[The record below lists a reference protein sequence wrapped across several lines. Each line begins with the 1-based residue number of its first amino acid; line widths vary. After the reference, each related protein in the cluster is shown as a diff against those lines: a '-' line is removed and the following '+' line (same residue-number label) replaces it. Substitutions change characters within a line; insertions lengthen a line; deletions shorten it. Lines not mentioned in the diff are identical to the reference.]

1 MRIKICGIT
10 RTEDARLALQ
20 LGAWALGFI
29 FYEKSPRYIE
39 AAQVRGIL
47 DELAADGLVPERK
60 VGVFVN
66 ASADR
71 IQETVQASG
80 IDTVQLHGDE
90 TAEFCQSL
98 KGFALWKAFRL
109 RTAEQLLALPS
120 FEPFTEAFLFD
131 AAVPGQYGGTGHTT
145 DWSLVA
151 GIQSSRPLILSG
163 GLHPE
168 NLAAAAVA
176 VPAFAFDLSSGVE
189 VKPGIKDADKLRKL
203 FMARGP
209 SHDSNS

>member
-10 RTEDARLALQ
+10 RTEDARLAMQ
-20 LGAWALGFI
+20 LGAWSLGFI
-29 FYEKSPRYIE
+29 FYEKSPRYIS
-39 AAQVRGIL
+39 ADAVRRIL
-47 DELAADGLVPERK
+47 DALAAEGIVPERK

-66 ASADR
+66 ASAAHIRD
-71 IQETVQASG
+71 TVKISG

-90 TAEFCQSL
+90 TPELCQQVSGL
-98 KGFALWKAFRL
+98 TLWKAFRL
-109 RTAEQLLALPS
+109 RSADQLLALPA
-120 FEPFTEAFLFD
+120 FEPFAEAFLFD

-145 DWSLVA
+145 DWNLVA

-168 NLAAAAVA
+168 NIQAAMTA

-189 VKPGIKDADKLRKL
+189 AEPGIKDANKLRKL
-203 FMARGP
+203 FSARGP

>member
-10 RTEDARLALQ
+10 QTEDARLAMD

-29 FYEKSPRYIE
+29 FYAKSPRFIE
-39 AAQVRGIL
+39 ARRVRNIL

-66 ASADR
+66 ATATE
-71 IQETVQASG
+71 IQKVSQESG

-90 TAEFCQSL
+90 TVDFCQSL
-98 KGFALWKAFRL
+98 KDLRLWKAFRL
-109 RTAEQLLALPS
+109 RTAEQLKELPA
-120 FEPFTEAFLFD
+120 FESCVEAFLFD

-151 GIQSSRPLILSG
+151 GIKSSRPLILSG
-163 GLHPE
+163 GLNPD
-168 NLAAAAVA
+168 NLQAAAAA

-189 VKPGIKDADKLRKL
+189 AKPGIKDADKLRKL
-203 FMARGP
+203 FTLRSP
-209 SHDSNS
+209 SHGSNS

>member
-29 FYEKSPRYIE
+29 FHEKSPRYIT
-39 AAQVRGIL
+39 AAAVRRIL
-47 DELAADGLVPERK
+47 DDLAAEGLVPERK

-66 ASADR
+66 ATTDHIHNTLA
-71 IQETVQASG
+71 ISG
-80 IDTVQLHGDE
+80 LDTVQLHGDE
-90 TAEFCQSL
+90 TPAFCQSL
-98 KGFALWKAFRL
+98 SGTRLWKAFRL
-109 RTAEQLLALPS
+109 RSSDQLLELPA
-120 FEPFTEAFLFD
+120 FEPTIEAFLFD
-131 AAVPGQYGGTGHTT
+131 AAVAGQYGGTGHTT

-151 GIQSSRPLILSG
+151 SIQSSRPLILSG

-168 NLAAAAVA
+168 NLQAAAAA

-189 VKPGIKDADKLRKL
+189 VSPGIKNADKLRKL
-203 FMARGP
+203 FQLRNPHGSKP
-209 SHDSNS
+209 

>member
-10 RTEDARLALQ
+10 RTEDARLAMS

-29 FYEKSPRYIE
+29 FYDKSPRFIE
-39 AAQVRGIL
+39 AKRVRQIL
-47 DELAADGLVPERK
+47 DELAAEGLIPERK

-66 ASADR
+66 ASAETIR
-71 IQETVQASG
+71 QTVQVSG

-90 TAEFCQSL
+90 TLAFSQSL
-98 KGFALWKAFRL
+98 KGLRLWKAIRL
-109 RTAEQLLALPS
+109 RTAEQLHELPS
-120 FEPFTEAFLFD
+120 FEPYVEAFLFD

-151 GIQSSRPLILSG
+151 SFPSSRPVILSG
-163 GLHPE
+163 GLHPD
-168 NLAAAAVA
+168 NFQAAAAT

-203 FMARGP
+203 FLLRSP

>member
-29 FYEKSPRYIE
+29 FFEKSPRYIPP
-39 AAQVRGIL
+39 AAVREIL
-47 DELAADGLVPERK
+47 DALAAEGLVPERK

-66 ASADR
+66 APAAQ
-71 IQETVQASG
+71 IQDTVKISG

-90 TAEFCQSL
+90 TPELCQQLSGL
-98 KGFALWKAFRL
+98 LLWKAFRL
-109 RTAEQLLALPS
+109 RSADQLLALPS
-120 FEPFTEAFLFD
+120 FEPFAEAFLFD

-145 DWSLVA
+145 DWNLVA

-168 NLAAAAVA
+168 NLQAAMSA

-203 FMARGP
+203 FIVRSP

>member
-10 RTEDARLALQ
+10 RSEDARLALK

-29 FYEKSPRYIE
+29 FYEKSPRYIP
-39 AAQVRGIL
+39 ADNVRRIL
-47 DELAADGLVPERK
+47 DELEAEGLVPERK

-66 ASADR
+66 ASADV
-71 IQETVQASG
+71 IQKTVEISG

-90 TAEFCQSL
+90 DAAFCQSL
-98 KGFALWKAFRL
+98 KGLNIWKAFRL
-109 RTAEQLLALPS
+109 RSADQLLALPS
-120 FEPFTEAFLFD
+120 FEPLIEAFLFD

-151 GIQSSRPLILSG
+151 GIQSSCPLILSG
-163 GLHPE
+163 GLHPD
-168 NLAAAAVA
+168 NIQAAAAA

-203 FMARGP
+203 FIARSP
-209 SHDSNS
+209 S

>member
-10 RTEDARLALQ
+10 RTEDARLSLE

-29 FYEKSPRYIE
+29 FYEKSPRFVPPE
-39 AAQVRGIL
+39 QVRQIL
-47 DELAADGLVPERK
+47 DELADEGLIPERK

-66 ASADR
+66 ANADLIR
-71 IQETVQASG
+71 DTVKISG
-80 IDTVQLHGDE
+80 IDTIQLHGDE
-90 TAEFCQSL
+90 TPAFCQGL
-98 KGFALWKAFRL
+98 KGLKLWKAFRL
-109 RTAEQLLALPS
+109 RTADQLLALPTFES
-120 FEPFTEAFLFD
+120 FIEAFLFD

-145 DWSLVA
+145 DWSMVA
-151 GIQSSRPLILSG
+151 GIQSTRPLILSG

-168 NLAAAAVA
+168 NLQTAATT

>member
-29 FYEKSPRYIE
+29 FYEKSPRFI
-39 AAQVRGIL
+39 AAEQVRAIL
-47 DELAADGLVPERK
+47 DELAAEGLVPERK

-66 ASADR
+66 TAADR
-71 IQETVQASG
+71 IRETLRISG
-80 IDTVQLHGDE
+80 LDTAQLHGDE
-90 TAEFCQSL
+90 SVEYCQNL
-98 KGFALWKAFRL
+98 KDLRLWKAFRL
-109 RTAEQLLALPS
+109 RSAEQLLVLPS
-120 FEPFTEAFLFD
+120 YEPMVEAFLFD

-168 NLAAAAVA
+168 NIQQAAAS

-203 FMARGP
+203 FMARNP
-209 SHDSNS
+209 SHDAKS

>member
-10 RTEDARLALQ
+10 RSEDARLALK

-29 FYEKSPRYIE
+29 FYEKSPRYIPAE
-39 AAQVRGIL
+39 DVRRIL
-47 DELAADGLVPERK
+47 DELAAEGLVPERK

-66 ASADR
+66 ASADL
-71 IQETVQASG
+71 IQKTVKISG

-90 TAEFCQSL
+90 SAEFCQSL
-98 KGFALWKAFRL
+98 KGPKLWKAFRL
-109 RTAEQLLALPS
+109 RSAEQLLALPS

-163 GLHPE
+163 GLNPD
-168 NLAAAAVA
+168 NIQAAAAA

-203 FMARGP
+203 FIARSP
-209 SHDSNS
+209 S

>member
-29 FYEKSPRYIE
+29 FYEKSPRFI
-39 AAQVRGIL
+39 AAEQVRNIL
-47 DELAADGLVPERK
+47 DELAAEGLVPERK

-66 ASADR
+66 APADR
-71 IQETVQASG
+71 IQETVKVSG

-90 TAEFCQSL
+90 TAAFCQSL
-98 KGFALWKAFRL
+98 KGFQLWKAFRL
-109 RTAEQLLALPS
+109 RTAEQLLALPA

-163 GLHPE
+163 GLHPD
-168 NLAAAAVA
+168 NLEAAATA

-203 FMARGP
+203 FMARSP

>member
-1 MRIKICGIT
+1 MHIKICGIT

-29 FYEKSPRYIE
+29 FYEKSPRYITPE
-39 AAQVRGIL
+39 AVKQIL
-47 DELAADGLVPERK
+47 DALAAEGLVPERK

-66 ASADR
+66 ASADQ
-71 IQETVQASG
+71 IQNTLAIAG

-90 TAEFCQSL
+90 TPAFCQSL
-98 KGFALWKAFRL
+98 NGMRLWKAFRL
-109 RTAEQLLALPS
+109 RSADQLLELPA
-120 FEPFTEAFLFD
+120 FEPAIEAFLFD
-131 AAVPGQYGGTGHTT
+131 AAVAGQYGGTGHTT

-151 GIQSSRPLILSG
+151 GIRSSRPLILSG

-168 NLAAAAVA
+168 NLQAAAAS

-189 VKPGIKDADKLRKL
+189 ATPGIKNADKLRKL
-203 FMARGP
+203 FMLRNP
-209 SHDSNS
+209 SHGSNS

>member
-29 FYEKSPRYIE
+29 FYEESPRFI
-39 AAQVRGIL
+39 AAEQVRDIL
-47 DELAADGLVPERK
+47 DELAAEGLVPERK

-66 ASADR
+66 AAEDAIR
-71 IQETVQASG
+71 ETVRITG
-80 IDTVQLHGDE
+80 LDTIQLHGDE
-90 TAEFCQSL
+90 TAAFCQNLQEL
-98 KGFALWKAFRL
+98 KLWKAFRL
-109 RTAEQLLALPS
+109 RSADQLLALPS
-120 FEPFTEAFLFD
+120 YEPTVEAFLFD

-163 GLHPE
+163 GLHPG
-168 NLAAAAVA
+168 NIQQAAAS

-189 VKPGIKDADKLRKL
+189 VKPGIKDAEKIRKL
-203 FMARGP
+203 FRARSP
-209 SHDSNS
+209 SHDANS

>member
-29 FYEKSPRYIE
+29 FYEKSPRYIP
-39 AAQVRGIL
+39 AAAVRNIL
-47 DELAADGLVPERK
+47 DALVAEGLVPERK

-66 ASADR
+66 ASAAQ
-71 IQETVQASG
+71 IQDTVKISG

-90 TAEFCQSL
+90 SPEFCQQLSGL
-98 KGFALWKAFRL
+98 TLWKAFRL
-109 RTAEQLLALPS
+109 RSADQLLALPA

-145 DWSLVA
+145 DWNLVA

-168 NLAAAAVA
+168 NLQAAMTA

-189 VKPGIKDADKLRKL
+189 EKPGIKDAHKLRKL
-203 FMARGP
+203 FIARSP

>member
-10 RTEDARLALQ
+10 RSEDARLALK

-29 FYEKSPRYIE
+29 FYEKSPRYIPAE
-39 AAQVRGIL
+39 DVRAIL
-47 DELAADGLVPERK
+47 DELEAEGLVPERK

-66 ASADR
+66 ASADV
-71 IQETVQASG
+71 IQKTVKISG

-90 TAEFCQSL
+90 DAGFCESL
-98 KGFALWKAFRL
+98 KGLNIWKAFRL
-109 RTAEQLLALPS
+109 RSADQLLALPS

-163 GLHPE
+163 GLNPD
-168 NLAAAAVA
+168 NIQAAAAA

-203 FMARGP
+203 FMARSP
-209 SHDSNS
+209 S

>member
-10 RTEDARLALQ
+10 RTEDAQLAMS

-29 FYEKSPRYIE
+29 FYEKSPRFIE
-39 AAQVRGIL
+39 AEGVRVIL
-47 DELAADGLVPERK
+47 DALAAVGLVPERK

-66 ASADR
+66 ASADIIQNTAR
-71 IQETVQASG
+71 ISG

-90 TAEFCQSL
+90 TTSFVQSL
-98 KGFALWKAFRL
+98 NGLRLWKAFRL
-109 RTAEQLLALPS
+109 RTADQLAALPA
-120 FEPFTEAFLFD
+120 FEPYVEAFLFD

-151 GIQSSRPLILSG
+151 GIQSSRSLILSG
-163 GLHPE
+163 GLHPD
-168 NLAAAAVA
+168 NLEAAANS

-189 VKPGIKDADKLRKL
+189 MRPGIKDADKLRKL
-203 FMARGP
+203 FTVRSP
-209 SHDSNS
+209 IHDSNS